1 MSLAKVTLIGNLG
14 RDPETRYTPNGT
26 MNVRFTMATNRKW
39 RDQSGQDQEKTTWFS
54 VTAWGRLAE
63 TLDSLTQ
70 QGILAKGRQVYVEG
84 RIEAREYTDQNG
96 QLRTSL
102 DVTANE
108 LQLLGGRGDAE
119 GGQGAPRGAGG
130 SGGGGRVE
138 ESGGEPDW
146 NDVPF

>member
-26 MNVRFTMATNRKW
+26 MNVQFSMATNRRW
-39 RDQSGQDQEKTTWFS
+39 RDQSGQDQERTTWFRI
-54 VTAWGRLAE
+54 TAWGKLAE
-63 TLDSLTQ
+63 TLDSFTQ
-70 QGILAKGRQVYVEG
+70 QGILTKGKQVYVEG

-96 QLRTSL
+96 QVRTSL

-108 LQLLGGRGDAE
+108 LQLLGGRGDAD
-119 GGQGAPRGAGG
+119 GQGAAPRGAGP
-130 SGGGGRVE
+130 GGRVE
-138 ESGGEPDW
+138 EEGGDW